1 MTTDR
6 IRDMKLMEKLN
17 KLQEKD
23 LVENLKSILHES

>member
-17 KLQEKD
+17 KLKEKD